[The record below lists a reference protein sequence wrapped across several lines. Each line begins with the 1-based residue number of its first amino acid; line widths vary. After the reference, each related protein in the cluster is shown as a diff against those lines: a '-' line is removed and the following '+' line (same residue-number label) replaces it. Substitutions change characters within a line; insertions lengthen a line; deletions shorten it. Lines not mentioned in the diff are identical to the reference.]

1 MKKII
6 AIGLLISLKTWAGCN
21 SPNNIMVTV
30 DITAPTANQKITMNS
45 INSTFTTLTAASSG
59 DDDTALTWTFTG
71 FVFPSGNTGASVAAN
86 TPANWPADNSFWG
99 EKTVKLEYSGG
110 TAEAALDCEDS
121 GDVKVFFPPAQDI
134 SNEPAWF
141 KYWQD
146 ETVPS
151 LDDFIYQVS
160 IENSSDTFGAC
171 DPNFTDYWFKSC
183 APILYIASTATSLF
197 PGAKGVDNVE
207 YVVGHELG
215 HKFVF
220 EEYARQRKVVYDAW
234 LNTLMNNPYPKNSSA
249 YEQYVTDAEVQ
260 RDEDFLAIDVDG
272 DQVPDTI
279 DPNGLGDDDHEAYA
293 DSYAISRPYSV
304 VTGTDWSAGGKN
316 DA

>member
-6 AIGLLISLKTWAGCN
+6 AIGFLISLKTWAGCN

-45 INSTFTTLTAASSG
+45 VNSTFTTLTAASSG

-99 EKTVKLEYSGG
+99 QKTVKLEYSGG
-110 TAEAALDCEDS
+110 TADAALDCKDS
-121 GDVKVFFPPAQDI
+121 VDIKAFFPPAQDI
-134 SNEPAWF
+134 SGEPAWF
-141 KYWQD
+141 KYWKD
-146 ETVPS
+146 GTVPS
-151 LDDFIYQVS
+151 LDDFIYQDS

-171 DPNFTDYWFKSC
+171 DPNFTDYWYKDC
-183 APILYIASTATSLF
+183 DPILYIASTATSLF

-215 HKFVF
+215 HKIVC
-220 EEYARQRKVVYDAW
+220 EEYARQRKEVYDRW
-234 LNTLMNNPYPKNSSA
+234 ITNITNNPYSQGTTEYNE
-249 YEQYVTDAEVQ
+249 YLTQIAEQ
-260 RDEDFLAIDVDG
+260 RDNEFDALDTDG
-272 DQVPDTI
+272 DQVPDSI
-279 DPNGLGDDDHEAYA
+279 DPNGLGDDHELYA
-293 DSYAISRPYSV
+293 DTYASSRPYSV
-304 VTGTDWSAGGKN
+304 VTATDWSVGGKN